1 MNLNKLFA
9 PHTEVWGSMED
20 FKQQKVLYQLE
31 CVDKFKD
38 TLEAGS
44 INTQVF
50 VNTYVKYRL
59 LNDIAN
65 YSRHNA
71 TTSGRTLIQPD
82 DIELLIAAE
91 DITHLLTEKQL
102 LIYIM
107 HLMGYQ
113 QKEIAELL
121 DVSRQHI
128 SQTMRRVGNK
138 IEGYK
143 DDDSTD

>member
-1 MNLNKLFA
+1 M
-9 PHTEVWGSMED
+9 EVWGSIED
-20 FKQQKVLYQLE
+20 FKQQKILYQLE
-31 CVDKFKD
+31 CVDKFRD
-38 TLEAGS
+38 TLDDGN

-71 TTSGRTLIQPD
+71 TTSGNTLIQPD

-91 DITHLLTEKQL
+91 DITHILTERQL

-113 QKEIAELL
+113 QKEIADLL
-121 DVSRQHI
+121 DVSRQYI
-128 SQTMRRVGNK
+128 SQTMKVVGDK

-143 DDDSTD
+143 DDTSTD